1 MMYEGRLEGREW
13 KPRDV
18 RVDSACDVTV
28 QCVAGNVA
36 GRIVNIS
43 SEGFRLHSEAAL
55 QAGWEVTL
63 CTARHD
69 PIKAVICW
77 ASGQDAGGIFSEAVA
92 L

>member
-18 RVDSACDVTV
+18 RVDAACDVTV
-28 QCVAGNVA
+28 QCNAGDVP

-43 SEGFRLHSEAAL
+43 SEGFRLHADAEL
-55 QAGWEVTL
+55 QPGWEVTL
-63 CTARHD
+63 RTTRHD
-69 PIKAVICW
+69 PVRAVICW
-77 ASGQDAGGIFSEAVA
+77 AAGLEAGGIFVEAVA

>member
-13 KPRDV
+13 RPRDV
-18 RVDSACDVTV
+18 RVDSACNVTV
-28 QCVAGNVA
+28 QCAAGDVP

-43 SEGFRLHSEAAL
+43 SEGFRLHAQAAL
-55 QAGWEVTL
+55 QPGWEVTL
-63 CTARHD
+63 LAARHD

-77 ASGQDAGGIFSEAVA
+77 ASGQEAGGIFSEAVA